1 MLGTF
6 PKAFSK
12 RQPPKGNFPSG
23 NFTNV
28 QFPKWQL
35 HKCTI
40 SQVATSQ
47 MYNSQVATSQMYNFP
62 SDNFQVC
69 PSRSARPPS
78 LFISAAASPHCSLRR
93 LRRPNL
99 TLHIREVSSSE
110 KLSLGKS
117 SLGKCL
123 WENT

>member
-1 MLGTF
+1 MLGTL

-78 LFISAAASPHCSLRR
+78 LFYIPSGLSPLQPAAPQKA
-93 LRRPNL
+93 
-99 TLHIREVSSSE
+99 
-110 KLSLGKS
+110 
-117 SLGKCL
+117 
-123 WENT
+123 